1 MSNRP
6 NRKQPRSLSVHATAN
21 AKARRKKRSLRAR
34 WVAVTVVGVLVV
46 ALAIGAMVSV
56 RHDTTSKEPVL
67 DAQATQGQ
75 QVAKDKG
82 CVSCH
87 TSDGSRSEGPTWKTL
102 YGHTVT
108 LSDGTTVQADEAYL
122 TNAIR
127 QPNAQIVSGFQPGMP
142 TTTLTDDELAALIAY
157 IKALG

>member
-6 NRKQPRSLSVHATAN
+6 NRKQPRSLSVQATAN
-21 AKARRKKRSLRAR
+21 AKARRKQRSLRVR
-34 WVAVTVVGVLVV
+34 WVAVAVVGVVVV
-46 ALAIGAMVSV
+46 ALAIGAMV

-67 DAQATQGQ
+67 DAQATTGQ

-87 TSDGSRSEGPTWKTL
+87 TSDGSRSEGPTWKAM

-122 TNAIR
+122 TSAIR